1 MKKIQFSICVDED
14 TLKKIDKLAN
24 NEGRSR
30 SQMILYILKLL
41 IKKEGSE

>member
-14 TLKKIDKLAN
+14 ILKKIDKLAN

-30 SQMILYILKLL
+30 SQMILYILK
-41 IKKEGSE
+41 KYFKRNEDE

>member
-30 SQMILYILKLL
+30 SQMILYILKLFL
-41 IKKEGSE
+41 KKEESE